1 MAARGIALTIVLSLC
16 VACASQIRPQP
27 RTPPP
32 ETPWRALQEACSI
45 CLETETFSC
54 PISAMGKAVKGC
66 ISIAESLENCGADL
80 RDCGKIATIDKAE
93 LQGQVNEQAARADRN
108 ARWVWIVASI
118 GAALTVV
125 GFGIGAAAF

>member
-1 MAARGIALTIVLSLC
+1 MAARRIALTIVLSLC
-16 VACASQIRPQP
+16 AGCASVPRGGL

-32 ETPWRALQEACSI
+32 ETPWRVLQKTCRI

-80 RDCGKIATIDKAE
+80 RECGKIATIDKAE
-93 LQGQVNEQAARADRN
+93 MQGHLNKQTARADKN
-108 ARWVWIVASI
+108 ARHFWYAVGGGIILSVI
-118 GAALTVV
+118 TLLVGAIAL
-125 GFGIGAAAF
+125 